1 MKLDGFGIM
10 VEDMAVMVRFY
21 RDVLGFEI
29 KEDENTTNVFL
40 EKDGTLFLLYR
51 RTDFEQMTGNSF
63 SYVKGLNGHYEIA
76 LSVSDYAAVD
86 QAFETITAAQG
97 TVVMRPETMPWGQ
110 RTCYI
115 ADPEG
120 NLVEIGS
127 FEKGTAEK

>member
-1 MKLDGFGIM
+1 MRLDGFGIM
-10 VEDMAVMVRFY
+10 VDDMSVMVRFY

-29 KEDENTTNVFL
+29 KEEENTSNVFL

-51 RTDFEQMTGNSF
+51 KSDFEEMTGRNF

-86 QAFETITAAQG
+86 TAFEAVVKLGAQAVLSP
-97 TVVMRPETMPWGQ
+97 TTEAWGQ

-120 NLVEIGS
+120 NLIEIGS
-127 FEKGTAEK
+127 FME